1 MPKHN
6 RGEVWL
12 VDLGM
17 VAKVRPCLVISIPNL
32 VQDRALVTV
41 VTHTT
46 STRGS
51 RFEVP
56 VRTRYLDA
64 AGAFDAQS
72 IVTVPEAKFLRKLG
86 TLQPDQIS
94 AIQNAVR
101 QWLKL

>member
-1 MPKHN
+1 MSKQN

-17 VAKVRPCLVISIPNL
+17 IAKVRPCLVLSIPAR
-32 VQDRALVTV
+32 VVDRALVTV

-51 RFEVP
+51 RFEIP
-56 VRTRYLDA
+56 IKTRFLDT
-64 AGAFDAQS
+64 GVFDAQS
-72 IVTVPEAKFLRKLG
+72 LVTVSEAKFLRKLG
-86 TLQPDQIS
+86 NLQPQQLS
-94 AIQNAVR
+94 SVENAVR